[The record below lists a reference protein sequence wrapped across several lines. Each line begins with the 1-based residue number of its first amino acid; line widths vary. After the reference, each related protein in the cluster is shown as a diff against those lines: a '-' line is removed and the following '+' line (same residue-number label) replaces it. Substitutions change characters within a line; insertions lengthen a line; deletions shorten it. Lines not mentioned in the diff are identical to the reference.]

1 MKSESTDFSEIIR
14 QAERAI
20 GHLEVTKMLGISKRT
35 LYNWKTGRTEPPASK
50 RPFVRQQLQKILG
63 GMETFVKN
71 PEVPNTDPLSGGY
84 KGHIDSQSQKSYVPV
99 HIVRPILSDNGVQLE
114 FVAEENAEF
123 YVEQRYFIASYHDKP
138 DHYYSYQM
146 VGSAMAPTIN
156 PGETVLMRPWRDRPI
171 IHDGVYLLTGIHGL
185 AVRRLGF
192 SGDHVTVKGDNP
204 EVEPSSYTLE
214 QFGETFTVHMICR
227 SVRKML

>member
-1 MKSESTDFSEIIR
+1 MKSEQTDFSETIR

-35 LYNWKTGRTEPPASK
+35 LYNWKTGRTHPPASK
-50 RPFVRQQLQKILG
+50 TPFVRQQLQKILG
-63 GMETFVKN
+63 GIETFVKK
-71 PEVPNTDPLSGGY
+71 PEVSHTDRSST
-84 KGHIDSQSQKSYVPV
+84 GHKEHLGSQSSKSYVPV

-114 FVAEENAEF
+114 FIAEESAEF

-146 VGSAMAPTIN
+146 VGSAMSPTIN
-156 PGETVLMRPWRDRPI
+156 PGETVLMRPWRNRPI

-192 SGDHVTVKGDNP
+192 SGENVTVKGDNP
-204 EVEPSSYTLE
+204 EIEPSSYSLE
-214 QFGETFTVHMICR
+214 KFGQTFTIHMICR

>member
-1 MKSESTDFSEIIR
+1 M
-14 QAERAI
+14 
-20 GHLEVTKMLGISKRT
+20 
-35 LYNWKTGRTEPPASK
+35 
-50 RPFVRQQLQKILG
+50 
-63 GMETFVKN
+63 
-71 PEVPNTDPLSGGY
+71 
-84 KGHIDSQSQKSYVPV
+84 PV

-114 FVAEENAEF
+114 FVAEESAEF

-146 VGSAMAPTIN
+146 VGSAMSPTIN
-156 PGETVLMRPWRDRPI
+156 PGETVLMRPWRDRPF

-204 EVEPSSYTLE
+204 DIEPSSYSLD
-214 QFGETFTVHMICR
+214 QFGQTFTIHMICR